1 MSGTASG
8 GFSIIFFNYFSL
20 CLLLGLCLP
29 LFTSM
34 YTLFTYC
41 LLSLWL
47 TVPLHS
53 FQRRISTTFIFL
65 CLLLFISLQLFTI
78 VYTLIIYCLLS
89 IYLAVLQ
96 LAFLLSSSTFSL
108 CLLPCCCYLLFALF
122 PPCLSIVESRWLA
135 QSFILCFNDLLF
147 PFSCFSAIVYCCLHL
162 VYLLLTLSTADP
174 VLLFAFQLLIY
185 TIFSFVCCCLLL
197 RYCILFTLTWFIF
210 CLPSLW
216 LVQCF
221 CLLFGDF
228 SLLLFFFFAFVAPWL
243 LFTFVY
249 TSIIFCLI
257 SLRLVQC
264 FSLLFCYFFLLF
276 LALFCLPIAIV
287 YTF

>member
-1 MSGTASG
+1 MLLNDVYQLFFPLFAFVYSCIHFAHLLFAFNMSGTASG

-96 LAFLLSSSTFSL
+96 LAFFIIFIYFF
-108 CLLPCCCYLLFALF
+108 PLFASLLL
-122 PPCLSIVESRWLA
+122 LSIVCSL
-135 QSFILCFNDLLF
+135 STLF
-147 PFSCFSAIVYCCLHL
+147 VYC
-162 VYLLLTLSTADP
+162 
-174 VLLFAFQLLIY
+174 
-185 TIFSFVCCCLLL
+185 
-197 RYCILFTLTWFIF
+197 
-210 CLPSLW
+210 
-216 LVQCF
+216 
-221 CLLFGDF
+221 
-228 SLLLFFFFAFVAPWL
+228 
-243 LFTFVY
+243 
-249 TSIIFCLI
+249 
-257 SLRLVQC
+257 
-264 FSLLFCYFFLLF
+264 
-276 LALFCLPIAIV
+276 
-287 YTF
+287 